1 MSKQVVISARID
13 AETAALLDK
22 VAASRQRSRAWLV
35 ADAVK
40 RMAEEEAEHLAFLQ
54 KGIDA
59 ADSGDVIS
67 HAEMME
73 WLNDRY
79 ADAIAATRE
88 QGRKA
93 A

>member
-40 RMAEEEAEHLAFLQ
+40 RMAKEEAEYLDFIQVGLDD
-54 KGIDA
+54 IA
-59 ADSGDVIS
+59 AGRTMPHNEVMD
-67 HAEMME
+67 

-79 ADAIAATRE
+79 ADAIRRAREAGREAA
-88 QGRKA
+88 
-93 A
+93 

>member
-40 RMAEEEAEHLAFLQ
+40 RMAEEEAEYLDFIQVGLDD
-54 KGIDA
+54 IA
-59 ADSGDVIS
+59 AGRTMPHNEVMD
-67 HAEMME
+67 

-79 ADAIAATRE
+79 ADAIRRAREAGREAA
-88 QGRKA
+88 
-93 A
+93 